1 MYNKY
6 AMFWKRQKLLIFSNN
21 CYATYINTK
30 PQYCAWY
37 VMFHVS
43 VRVFGLCSQVND
55 LKVIQNKSE
64 MKSNLQGHSIFLRFT
79 FSFQRIQND
88 ILLSISIY
96 KTGLSNLQTPLGFIT
111 LHTSNSCSWI
121 TQPASTKAL
130 VSTQKSC
137 FPFFGKLFVS
147 CVHRPSASCS

>member
-1 MYNKY
+1 M
-6 AMFWKRQKLLIFSNN
+6 LLFSNK

-37 VMFHVS
+37 VMIHVS
-43 VRVFGLCSQVND
+43 VKVFGLYSQEIE
-55 LKVIQNKSE
+55 LKVIQNESESKS
-64 MKSNLQGHSIFLRFT
+64 KLHGHSIWLPFT
-79 FSFQRIQND
+79 FPFWRIQND
-88 ILLSISIY
+88 ISLSICIC
-96 KTGLSNLQTPLGFIT
+96 KTGLSNLQTPLDFIT